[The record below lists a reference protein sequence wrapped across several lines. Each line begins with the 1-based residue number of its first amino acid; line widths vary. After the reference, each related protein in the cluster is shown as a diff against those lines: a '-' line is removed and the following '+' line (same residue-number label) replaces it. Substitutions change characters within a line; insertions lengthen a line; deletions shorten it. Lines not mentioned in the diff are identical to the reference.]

1 MARAATS
8 TADRPAPAWSSAAW
22 SAEWSMMNEEG
33 QDLGLVAG
41 FLFEDYL
48 NLLALEEAL
57 ASRREDLG
65 WMADGHPRPGLDP

>member
-1 MARAATS
+1 MLTAATS
-8 TADRPAPAWSSAAW
+8 TADRPTPAWNSPAW

-57 ASRREDLG
+57 ASRREDLA
-65 WMADGHPRPGLDP
+65 WLADGTYRGLDP

>member
-1 MARAATS
+1 MYRASPALE
-8 TADRPAPAWSSAAW
+8 RPNPPAWNSPAW

-33 QDLGLVAG
+33 QDLALVAG

-57 ASRREDLG
+57 ASRRDDLG
-65 WMADGHPRPGLDP
+65 WMADAPAP